1 MHQKCDEISAN
12 ALMCVLQKSH
22 GDLYRAL
29 FDQHAHQKLLLLPVA
44 QALVNVHISR
54 KFVECHILRETEVPG
69 YFLNLDGQAVEVN
82 AAKVTTSFGFKNH
95 VAANIVRD
103 DKIHDL
109 QNAVRVCLIDD
120 YLLHAEHTCKDM
132 FEIDLNDVEATV
144 TRWCEDSA
152 EFHKA
157 LYGALDRV
165 KSTFVMVPGYENELC
180 SMLCTQVEN
189 AVNAYIANKN
199 DELKCSKHN
208 MCELTL
214 NFAFH
219 YLNEHI
225 MEHFRNTYSKQE
237 DIVQNRII
245 KLRKEMNPNSTL
257 SLLDGKRQATNHNL
271 NPSCE
276 ALKMMAKTKLPQ
288 DKLKHLARA
297 IQFNKPESRD
307 EAASL
312 FILTLVAGG
321 LTDAVANYALVDMY
335 ASAKFCK
342 HKVQTQHLDTFREGL
357 QFLLEHA

>member
-1 MHQKCDEISAN
+1 MTA
-12 ALMCVLQKSH
+12 
-22 GDLYRAL
+22 
-29 FDQHAHQKLLLLPVA
+29 
-44 QALVNVHISR
+44 
-54 KFVECHILRETEVPG
+54 ECHILRETEVPG

-120 YLLHAEHTCKDM
+120 YILHAEDTCKDM

-144 TRWCEDSA
+144 TRWCEDSI
-152 EFHKA
+152 EFQKA

-165 KSTFVMVPGYENELC
+165 KNTFVMVPGYENELC
-180 SMLCTQVEN
+180 SMLCAQVEN
-189 AVNAYIANKN
+189 AVTAYIANKN

-214 NFAFH
+214 NFAFD

-225 MEHFRNTYSKQE
+225 MEHFRSTYSKQE
-237 DIVQNRII
+237 DILQVCLVINMQHRNQNRII
-245 KLRKEMNPNSTL
+245 KLRKEMNLNSTL
-257 SLLDGKRQATNHNL
+257 NLLDGKRQTTNHNL

-276 ALKMMAKTKLPQ
+276 ALKMMAQTKLPQ

-312 FILTLVAGG
+312 FILTLVASG

-335 ASAKFCK
+335 ASAKFCR
-342 HKVQTQHLDTFREGL
+342 HKVPTQHLDTFREGL